1 MSTSTLL
8 DEYEIDADAAD
19 LATEDLETEESNLS
33 PIEQLWVLR
42 SFVHRGGTNQF
53 IGDYE
58 YELSAVA
65 KALGL
70 RAFDKYADK
79 QAIATAIGQ
88 LHRKAEKKWGQA
100 RATGILQS
108 NVQKLAQ
115 LLHLSEVDCQ
125 ILEFAICLH
134 LNSSLASALAL
145 GSLKSSIQKP
155 PHICSQL
162 LALSMTTVEAAL
174 GKNGRL
180 HQTGLLKVSDY
191 SFDPEFHSKF
201 ELINREF
208 AARMTQPDLVV
219 TDLLHGTVDA
229 APAGHLQLDDY
240 SHIQTQL
247 DVLLPYLR
255 SSMACGKK
263 GVNVLIYGYTGTG
276 KTQLTRALG
285 QALGAQPMEIASADD
300 DGDSITGS
308 SRLQAFRLAQSLLP
322 AQRSLLV
329 FDEVEDV
336 FVDHSRGMRDES
348 AQSRKAWMNSLLEG
362 NALPTLWLCNSIA
375 SLDHAFIR
383 RFDMVMELPIP
394 PKQQRTRI
402 LQNCCGDLLDAPT
415 ISRVAEL
422 EKLAP
427 AMATRAAAVLR
438 QVQGDLPASLAPASA
453 FGLLINGTLKAQKH
467 KTWKASAAPALP
479 DVYDPAF
486 IQTDNDVQT
495 LAAGLQAAPAA
506 RICFYGAPGT
516 GKTAYARWLAE
527 ALGKPLLVKR
537 ASDLLSMFVGG
548 TEQLIAEAFE
558 QAQADDAVLL
568 IDEVD
573 SFLQDR
579 REAKRSWETTQVNEM
594 LTQMEAFE
602 GIFIASTN
610 LLHGLDAA
618 ALRRF
623 DMKVKFDYLKPEQSW
638 ALLQRHCSQLG
649 WPAPHDAL
657 RTRLRILPSVAL
669 GDFALAMRRHRFTP
683 FSAAEDLVAA
693 LEAECALKE
702 GGKAPL
708 GFLA

>member
-42 SFVHRGGTNQF
+42 GLEKVGGKPKF
-53 IGDYE
+53 IKNYGYE
-58 YELSAVA
+58 GGGVA

-70 RAFDKYADK
+70 KDFGKYADK
-79 QAIATAIGQ
+79 KAIATAIGQ
-88 LHRKAEKKWGQA
+88 LQRKAEKKWGQVRVA
-100 RATGILQS
+100 EPLRS
-108 NVQKLAQ
+108 NVQQLAQ
-115 LLHLSEVDCQ
+115 LLQLGAVDCR
-125 ILEFAICLH
+125 ILEFAIRLH
-134 LNSSLASALAL
+134 LSEGLNNAFEVIPASQDAEALYRFCGLILSLPMAEVRTALAS
-145 GSLKSSIQKP
+145 
-155 PHICSQL
+155 
-162 LALSMTTVEAAL
+162 
-174 GKNGRL
+174 NGRL
-180 HQTGLLKVSDY
+180 LQSGLLKISHEWE
-191 SFDPEFHSKF
+191 SNWQGRIGLLNK
-201 ELINREF
+201 EF
-208 AARMTQPDLVV
+208 AARMTQPDLAIG
-219 TDLLHGTVDA
+219 DLLRGTVDA
-229 APAGHLQLDDY
+229 APTGHLQLDDY
-240 SHIQTQL
+240 GHIQTQL

-255 SSMACGKK
+255 SSMASGKK

-285 QALGAQPMEIASADD
+285 QALGTQLMEIASAEEN
-300 DGDSITGS
+300 GDVITGT
-308 SRLQAFRLAQSLLP
+308 SRLQAFRLAQNLLP
-322 AQRSLLV
+322 QQQNLLV

-336 FVDHSRGMRDES
+336 FVHHGYSMRNET

-383 RFDMVMELPIP
+383 RFDLVMELPIP
-394 PKQQRTRI
+394 PKQQRARI

-427 AMATRAAAVLR
+427 AMATRAATVLR

-486 IQTDNDVQT
+486 IQTDSDVQT

-548 TEQLIAEAFE
+548 TEQLIADAFE

-638 ALLQRHCSQLG
+638 ALLQRHCTQLG
-649 WPAPHDAL
+649 WVAPHDAL
-657 RTRLRILPSVAL
+657 RTRLRILPRVAL

-702 GGKAPL
+702 GGKAPM

>member
-1 MSTSTLL
+1 MNTSTLL
-8 DEYEIDADAAD
+8 DEHEIDAGAAD
-19 LATEDLETEESNLS
+19 LATTDLSAEDASFN

-42 SFVHRGGTNQF
+42 SCVLRGGTNRL
-53 IGDYE
+53 IGDYD
-58 YELSAVA
+58 YETGVVA
-65 KALGL
+65 QALGL
-70 RAFDKYADK
+70 KAFNKYSGKD
-79 QAIATAIGQ
+79 AIATAIGQ
-88 LHRKAEKKWGQA
+88 LHRKAEKKWAQA
-100 RATGILQS
+100 RVEEPLRG
-108 NVQKLAQ
+108 NVEKLAQ
-115 LLHLSEVDCQ
+115 LLQLNEVDCR
-125 ILEFAICLH
+125 ILELAICLH
-134 LNSSLASALAL
+134 SNSSLDDALAL
-145 GSLKSSIQKP
+145 SSIKSMSESP
-155 PHICSQL
+155 PYICSQL
-162 LALSMTTVEAAL
+162 LFLPMKQAHAAL
-174 GKNGRL
+174 GKMGRL
-180 HQTGLLKVSDY
+180 LQSGLIKINEELNSRLSNKIGLL
-191 SFDPEFHSKF
+191 
-201 ELINREF
+201 NREF
-208 AARMTQPDLVV
+208 AARMMLPDLAVA
-219 TDLLHGTVDA
+219 DLLRGTVDA
-229 APAGHLQLDDY
+229 APAGYLQLNDY
-240 SHIQTQL
+240 GHIQAQL
-247 DVLLPYLR
+247 DVLQPYLR
-255 SSMACGKK
+255 SSMASGKK

-300 DGDSITGS
+300 DGESMTGS
-308 SRLQAFRLAQSLLP
+308 SRLQAFRLAQNLLP

-336 FVDHSRGMRDES
+336 FVDHSRGMRSES
-348 AQSRKAWMNSLLEG
+348 AQSHKAWTNSLLEG

-383 RFDMVMELPIP
+383 RFDMVIELPIP
-394 PKQQRTRI
+394 PKQQRARI

-516 GKTAYARWLAE
+516 GKTAYARWLAD

-537 ASDLLSMFVGG
+537 ASDLLNMFVGG
-548 TEQLIAEAFE
+548 TERLIAEAFE

-623 DMKVKFDYLKPEQSW
+623 DIKVKFDYLKPEQSW

-649 WPAPHDAL
+649 WPAPHEAL
-657 RTRLRILPSVAL
+657 RTRLRILPRVAL
-669 GDFALAMRRHRFTP
+669 GDFALAMRRHGFTP
-683 FSAAEDLVAA
+683 FNAAEDLVAA

-702 GGKAPL
+702 GGKAPM

>member
-1 MSTSTLL
+1 MNTSTLL
-8 DEYEIDADAAD
+8 DEYEMDANAVD
-19 LATEDLETEESNLS
+19 LVTVDLGAEESDLS

-42 SFVHRGGTNQF
+42 GLEKMGGKAQF
-53 IGDYE
+53 TGKFSYKGRDI
-58 YELSAVA
+58 AQT
-65 KALGL
+65 LGL
-70 RAFDKYADK
+70 KNFDKYADEK
-79 QAIATAIGQ
+79 AIATAIGR
-88 LHRKAEKKWGQA
+88 LHRKAEKKWAQA
-100 RATGILQS
+100 CVAEPLRG
-108 NVQKLAQ
+108 NVQQLAQ
-115 LLHLSEVDCQ
+115 LLQLSVVDCR
-125 ILEFAICLH
+125 ILELAICLH
-134 LNSSLASALAL
+134 LSESLNEALKLISSSQDAEV
-145 GSLKSSIQKP
+145 I
-155 PHICSQL
+155 HRFCSQIL
-162 LALSMTTVEAAL
+162 GLPITEVRAAL
-174 GKNGRL
+174 GGKARL
-180 HQTGLLKVSDY
+180 QQSGLLKISRERERDWQRRI
-191 SFDPEFHSKF
+191 
-201 ELINREF
+201 ELLNEEF
-208 AARMTQPDLVV
+208 AARITQPDLVIA
-219 TDLLHGTVDA
+219 DLLRGTVDA

-240 SHIQTQL
+240 GHIQTQL

-255 SSMACGKK
+255 SSMASGKK

-285 QALGAQPMEIASADD
+285 QVLGAQLMEIASADD
-300 DGDSITGS
+300 DGDSITGT
-308 SRLQAFRLAQSLLP
+308 SRLQAFRLAQNLMP
-322 AQRSLLV
+322 QQQNLLV

-336 FVDHSRGMRDES
+336 FVHHGYSMRNET

-383 RFDMVMELPIP
+383 RFDLVMELPIP
-394 PKQQRTRI
+394 PKQQRARI
-402 LQNCCGDLLDAPT
+402 LQNCCGDLLDAST

-427 AMATRAAAVLR
+427 AMATRAATVLR
-438 QVQGDLPASLAPASA
+438 QVQGDLPAHLAPASA
-453 FGLLINGTLKAQKH
+453 FGLLINGTLKAQGQ
-467 KTWKASAAPALP
+467 KTWKSGAAPSLP

-486 IQTDNDVQT
+486 IQTDSDVQT

-623 DMKVKFDYLKPEQSW
+623 DMKVKFGYLKPEQSW
-638 ALLQRHCSQLG
+638 ALLQRHCAQLG
-649 WPAPHDAL
+649 WLPPHDSL
-657 RTRLRILPSVAL
+657 HTRLRLLPNLAL

-683 FSAAEDLVAA
+683 FAAADGLLAA

-702 GGKAPL
+702 GEKSPTK
-708 GFLA
+708 FLS

>member
-1 MSTSTLL
+1 MSIFTLL

-19 LATEDLETEESNLS
+19 LAAEHLDTEEVSLS

-42 SFVHRGGTNQF
+42 SFVHRGGTNRV

-58 YELSAVA
+58 YELGAVA
-65 KALGL
+65 KTLGL
-70 RAFDKYADK
+70 KAFDKYADK
-79 QAIATAIGQ
+79 KAIATAIGQ
-88 LHRKAEKKWGQA
+88 LHRKAEKKWGQV
-100 RATGILQS
+100 RTSGILQS

-115 LLHLSEVDCQ
+115 LLCLSAVDCQ

-134 LNSSLASALAL
+134 LNSSLVSALEL
-145 GSLKSSIQKP
+145 GPIQSKIQTP
-155 PHICSQL
+155 AHICSQL
-162 LALSMTTVEAAL
+162 LALSMKTAEAAL
-174 GKNGRL
+174 RKNGRL
-180 HQTGLLKVSDY
+180 QQTGLLKVGDG
-191 SFDPEFHSKF
+191 FDAEFRRKF
-201 ELINREF
+201 ELLNREF
-208 AARMTQPDLVV
+208 AARMMQPDLVV
-219 TDLLHGTVDA
+219 ADLLSGTVNT

-240 SHIQTQL
+240 GHIQAQL

-255 SSMACGKK
+255 SSMASGKK

-300 DGDSITGS
+300 DGESMTGS
-308 SRLQAFRLAQSLLP
+308 SRLQAFRLAQNLLP

-336 FVDHSRGMRDES
+336 FVDHSRGMRSES
-348 AQSRKAWMNSLLEG
+348 AQSHKAWTNSLLEG

-394 PKQQRTRI
+394 PKQQRARI

-453 FGLLINGTLKAQKH
+453 FGLLINGTLKAQKQ

-486 IQTDNDVQT
+486 IQTDSNVQT

-649 WPAPHDAL
+649 WPAPHEAL
-657 RTRLRILPSVAL
+657 RTRLRILPRVAL

>member
-1 MSTSTLL
+1 MNTSTLL
-8 DEYEIDADAAD
+8 DEYEMDANAVD
-19 LATEDLETEESNLS
+19 LVTVDLGAEESDLS

-42 SFVHRGGTNQF
+42 GLEKVGGKPKF
-53 IGDYE
+53 IKNYGYE
-58 YELSAVA
+58 GGGVA

-70 RAFDKYADK
+70 KDFGKYADEK
-79 QAIATAIGQ
+79 AIATAIGQ
-88 LHRKAEKKWGQA
+88 LHRKAEKKWAQA
-100 RATGILQS
+100 CVAEPLRG
-108 NVQKLAQ
+108 NVQQLAQ
-115 LLHLSEVDCQ
+115 LLQLSVVDCR
-125 ILEFAICLH
+125 ILELAICLH
-134 LNSSLASALAL
+134 LSESLNEALKLISSSQDAEV
-145 GSLKSSIQKP
+145 I
-155 PHICSQL
+155 HRFCSQIL
-162 LALSMTTVEAAL
+162 GLPITEVRAAL
-174 GKNGRL
+174 GGKARL
-180 HQTGLLKVSDY
+180 QQSGLLKISREKERDWQRRI
-191 SFDPEFHSKF
+191 
-201 ELINREF
+201 ELLNEEF
-208 AARMTQPDLVV
+208 AARITQPDLVIA
-219 TDLLHGTVDA
+219 DLLRGTVDA
-229 APAGHLQLDDY
+229 APTGHLQLDDY
-240 SHIQTQL
+240 GHIQTQL
-247 DVLLPYLR
+247 DILLPYLR
-255 SSMACGKK
+255 SSMASGKK

-285 QALGAQPMEIASADD
+285 QALGTQLMEIASADD
-300 DGDSITGS
+300 DGDSITGT
-308 SRLQAFRLAQSLLP
+308 SRLQAFRLAQNLLP
-322 AQRSLLV
+322 QQQNLLV

-336 FVDHSRGMRDES
+336 FVHHGYSMRNET

-383 RFDMVMELPIP
+383 RFDLVMELPIP
-394 PKQQRTRI
+394 PKQQRARI
-402 LQNCCGDLLDAPT
+402 LQNCCGDLLDAST

-427 AMATRAAAVLR
+427 AMATRAATVLR
-438 QVQGDLPASLAPASA
+438 QVQGDLPAHLAPASA
-453 FGLLINGTLKAQKH
+453 FGLLINGTLKAQGQ
-467 KTWKASAAPALP
+467 KTWKSGAAPALP

-486 IQTDNDVQT
+486 IQTDSDVQT

-537 ASDLLSMFVGG
+537 ASDLLNMFVGG

-558 QAQADDAVLL
+558 QAHADDAVLL

-638 ALLQRHCSQLG
+638 ALLQRHCAQLG
-649 WPAPHDAL
+649 WLPPPDSLH
-657 RTRLRILPSVAL
+657 TRLRLLPNLAL

-683 FSAAEDLVAA
+683 FAAADGLLAA

-702 GGKAPL
+702 GEKSPTK
-708 GFLA
+708 FLS